1 MKKILLLIFLSNFA
15 LAEEEIPVA
24 LLGDNEQEGKAVG
37 EALGR
42 NLMENA
48 KEGLPKMSEVK
59 PSENKPEEEVKAWSG
74 YKAVESLA
82 VNGNPALALKQINS
96 RLAQFSDDTKAAYL
110 KGLILMQMGKAEEA
124 ERWFKMMIVNFPNV
138 PQFYNALSV
147 IYTGK
152 KDLKAAQNILEE
164 LLKISPNNQTARLNL
179 ASILI
184 QQANSH
190 YKAILEK
197 EPSNDIIKNKL
208 KTLEEMSN

>member
-24 LLGDNEQEGKAVG
+24 LLGDNDQNGKNVG
-37 EALGR
+37 ETLGR
-42 NLMENA
+42 NLMETA
-48 KEGLPKMSEVK
+48 KEGLPKMTEL
-59 PSENKPEEEVKAWSG
+59 KPEEKKKENQEEQTSWNG

-110 KGLILMQMGKAEEA
+110 KGLILMQMGKADEA

-164 LLKISPNNQTARLNL
+164 YVMSDNNTVSCSVVSSEVACGSNVGVAGNGLFRCLN
-179 ASILI
+179 AAFSD
-184 QQANSH
+184 S
-190 YKAILEK
+190 
-197 EPSNDIIKNKL
+197 S
-208 KTLEEMSN
+208 